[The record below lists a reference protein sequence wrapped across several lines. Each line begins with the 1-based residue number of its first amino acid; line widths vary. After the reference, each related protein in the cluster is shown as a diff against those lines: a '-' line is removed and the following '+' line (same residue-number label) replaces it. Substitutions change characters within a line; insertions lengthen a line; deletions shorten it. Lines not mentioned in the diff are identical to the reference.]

1 MDKDLVHCY
10 LLPGKENL
18 KNKKKF
24 TAPVGLKLF
33 APVVKSKKNREGLCS
48 YKFAIFVE
56 AVGCR
61 DHPGASNLIEM
72 KIWKSTVKTYQGAAA
87 LGVDVI
93 LALVLVSDQSC
104 YPGVGIL
111 LKKQ

>member
-1 MDKDLVHCY
+1 MNWRPLHLC
-10 LLPGKENL
+10 
-18 KNKKKF
+18 F
-24 TAPVGLKLF
+24 F
-33 APVVKSKKNREGLCS
+33 APIVESKKDRESFRSNL
-48 YKFAIFVE
+48 FTIFVE